1 MMKCLGIFLMMAF
14 LSACSHTQKIEVKP
28 FSEEIHQF
36 DLWNAK
42 NSFPSQAIL
51 FVGSSSIRL
60 WQTAKY
66 FSKYPVINRGFGGA
80 HCSDVYSH
88 YDVVI
93 KPYQAKMIFI
103 YCGDNDIDAGEDVD
117 EVFTEVKKLLQR
129 IGDDFPNS
137 KVVFIG
143 IKSSESRRNKWEQMS
158 QLNQKI
164 ASYLSHKK
172 GMDYLDLGK
181 FLMDS
186 NGRPKAKYFREDKL
200 HLSEEGYQV
209 WSDTL
214 DKYLVGVAK

>member
-1 MMKCLGIFLMMAF
+1 MMKCLGIFLMVIF
-14 LSACSHTQKIEVKP
+14 LGACAHTQKIEVDP

-42 NSFPSQAIL
+42 NSFPQQAIL

-66 FSKYPVINRGFGGA
+66 FSKYSVINRGFGGA
-80 HCSDVYSH
+80 RCSDVYNH

-93 KPYQAKMIFI
+93 KPYQAKIIII
-103 YCGDNDIDAGEDVD
+103 YCGDNDINAGESVD
-117 EVFTEVKKLLQR
+117 HVFAETKKLLER

-137 KVVFIG
+137 KVAFIG
-143 IKSSESRRNKWEQMS
+143 IKGSESRRDKWERMN
-158 QLNQKI
+158 QLNQKMK
-164 ASYLSHKK
+164 SYLSQKK
-172 GMDYLDLGK
+172 GMNYLDLGK
-181 FLMDS
+181 SLMDS
-186 NGRPKAKYFREDKL
+186 NGRPRAKYFREDRL

-214 DKYLVGVAK
+214 EKYLVGAAK